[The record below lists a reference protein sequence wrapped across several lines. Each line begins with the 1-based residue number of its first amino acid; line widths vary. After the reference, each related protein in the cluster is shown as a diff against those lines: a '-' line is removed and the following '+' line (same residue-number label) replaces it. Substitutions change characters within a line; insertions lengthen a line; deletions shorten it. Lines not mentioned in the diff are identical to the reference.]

1 MGELKVMNM
10 VLYILMVLLILVFIK
25 NLMVL
30 LVFLYSFLYLTEVSV
45 TSIGKS
51 MTMDILILKKMLTLT
66 FMDMI
71 FSIVLVLQLMQIVMN
86 LLNMQ
91 LMISSTTISMI
102 MKVVVLLFFPLQV
115 FSQLLLHY

>member
-86 LLNMQ
+86 LLNTQ
-91 LMISSTTISMI
+91 LMISSTIISI